1 MKVVVLGGY
10 GVFGARLVRLLIRDG
25 HDVVVAGRSEAK
37 ANAFA
42 QEVSAQSL
50 TVDRQGNLAPLWAL
64 SPDAVVD
71 AAGPFHAYV
80 DAPYR
85 LAQACIA
92 QAVHYLDLADDA
104 AFCAGISAL
113 DEDAKAAGV
122 FILSGVSSVPAISSA
137 AVTALAQGAGEI
149 DTISSA
155 ILPGNRAPRGRSVV
169 ESILNQCGMPMEV
182 CMDGVTLPVRS
193 WSRPDVFDLGQGMHR
208 PAWMIE
214 VPDHLLFV
222 QAFGARSVLFRA
234 GMELGVMN
242 WGLAAYGWLRAKL
255 RFGTPA
261 WFVSLLLWFAKRLEP
276 FGTDEGGMS
285 VIVTARFPEGWR
297 RRTWRM
303 IAREGEGPFVP
314 AVAARALLRTP
325 QDIIVGAR
333 PAVAVVSLAAVESAM
348 FDLAIE
354 TEIVEDKI
362 VPLFQQFLGSDFGLL
377 PPAVQAGHAVY
388 GPRRWAGRARV
399 SRGTS
404 LWSRLLAR
412 LFGFPPASEDTSV
425 TVAMTPQKGGE
436 LWERRF
442 DGKPFWSFLKVQEDR
457 MTEQFGPLTFTLGLH
472 VTDGELH
479 YPVLAGRIGPVPLP
493 KLLLP
498 QSIAKEF
505 EREGRFHFDVQLR
518 APFTGAPM
526 VHYQGWLVPEALGI
540 GDGDQQVIERPK
552 TLAIP

>member
-10 GVFGARLVRLLIRDG
+10 GVFGARLVRLLVRDG
-25 HDVVVAGRSEAK
+25 HDVVVAGRSEVKAK
-37 ANAFA
+37 AFA
-42 QEVSAQSL
+42 QVVGAQSL
-50 TVDRQGNLAPLWAL
+50 TIDRQGDLAPLWAL
-64 SPDAVVD
+64 SPDVVVD

-122 FILSGVSSVPAISSA
+122 FVLSGVSSVPAISSA
-137 AVTALAQGAGEI
+137 AVAALTQGADEI

-169 ESILNQCGMPMEV
+169 ESIVNQCGTPMATHI
-182 CMDGVTLPVRS
+182 DGVTLPVRS
-193 WSRPDVFDLGQGMHR
+193 WSRPEVFDLGQGMRR

-214 VPDHLLFV
+214 VPDQHLFAK
-222 QAFGARSVLFRA
+222 AFGARTVLFRA
-234 GMELGVMN
+234 GMELSVMN
-242 WGLAAYGWLRAKL
+242 WGLGAYGWLRAKL
-255 RFGTPA
+255 GFGTPA
-261 WFVSLLLWFAKRLEP
+261 WLVNLVLWVAKRLEP

-285 VIVTARFPEGWR
+285 VMVTARFPDGWC

-325 QDIIVGAR
+325 QDIAVGAR

-348 FDLAIE
+348 DDLAIE
-354 TEIVEDKI
+354 TEIVKDKI
-362 VPLFQQFLGSDFGLL
+362 VPLFEQFLGTDFALL

-399 SRGTS
+399 LRGTS
-404 LWSRLLAR
+404 LWSRFLAGV
-412 LFGFPPASEDTSV
+412 FGFPPAMEDTSV

-442 DGKPFWSFLKVQEDR
+442 GGKPFWSFLKVQGDR
-457 MTEQFGPLTFTLGLH
+457 MTERFGPLTFTLGLH
-472 VTDGELH
+472 VTDSQLH
-479 YPVLAGRIGPVPLP
+479 YPVLAGRAGPVPLP
-493 KLLLP
+493 KFLLP
-498 QSIAKEF
+498 QSIAREF
-505 EREGRFHFDVQLR
+505 EKDGRFHFDVQLL
-518 APFTGAPM
+518 APFTSALM
-526 VHYQGWLVPEALGI
+526 VHYQGWLVPEALGLS
-540 GDGDQQVIERPK
+540 DRDQ
-552 TLAIP
+552 